1 MVVRIDRDHYTMSN
15 RLPASERREQLLD
28 VAMTVFAA
36 NGYHGTSMNGVAK
49 TAGVTKPVLY
59 QHFTSK
65 KDLYVE
71 LIEGVADRLANEV
84 VGAAKA
90 DESNYQS
97 TVDALCA
104 YFSFVEQNQR
114 EFQLLF
120 GRSAPKDDDTANG
133 SQMVESRMSGTI
145 AELLSEWLDTA
156 TVETY
161 ARAIVTMSEGVC
173 RHWLTQLER
182 PSAQDLA
189 EQLAGLILTGIEG
202 LVQSASS
209 GQSKKFGT

>member
-1 MVVRIDRDHYTMSN
+1 
-15 RLPASERREQLLD
+15 
-28 VAMTVFAA
+28 MTVFAA

-49 TAGVTKPVLY
+49 AAGVTKPVLY

-65 KDLYVE
+65 RDLYLE
-71 LIEGVADRLANEV
+71 LIEDVADRLANEV
-84 VGAAKA
+84 VRAAKA
-90 DESNYQS
+90 ADSNYQS

-133 SQMVESRMSGTI
+133 SQQMVESRMSATI
-145 AELLSEWLDTA
+145 ADLLSEWLDSA

-173 RHWLTQLER
+173 RHWITQIDR
-182 PSAQDLA
+182 PSAEDLA
-189 EQLAGLILTGIEG
+189 EQLAALILTGIRG
-202 LVQSASS
+202 LVESAS
-209 GQSKKFGT
+209 GNQ

>member
-1 MVVRIDRDHYTMSN
+1 
-15 RLPASERREQLLD
+15 
-28 VAMTVFAA
+28 MTVFAA

-49 TAGVTKPVLY
+49 AAGVTKPVLY

-65 KDLYVE
+65 RDLYVE
-71 LIEGVADRLANEV
+71 LIEDVADRLANDV
-84 VGAAKA
+84 VRAAKA
-90 DESNYQS
+90 AESNYQS

-120 GRSAPKDDDTANG
+120 GRSAPKDDDIANG
-133 SQMVESRMSGTI
+133 SQMVESRMSATI
-145 AELLSEWLDTA
+145 AELLSEWLDSA

-182 PSAQDLA
+182 PSAEDLA
-189 EQLAGLILTGIEG
+189 EQLAGLILTGLGG
-202 LVQSASS
+202 LVQRASAD
-209 GQSKKFGT
+209 QPKEFGI

>member
-1 MVVRIDRDHYTMSN
+1 MST

-49 TAGVTKPVLY
+49 AAGVTKPVLY

-65 KDLYVE
+65 RDLYLE
-71 LIEGVADRLANEV
+71 LIEDVADRLANEV
-84 VGAAKA
+84 VRAAKA
-90 DESNYQS
+90 ANSNYQS

-114 EFQLLF
+114 EFQFLF
-120 GRSAPKDDDTANG
+120 GRSAPRDDNRANG
-133 SQMVESRMSGTI
+133 SQMVESRMSATI
-145 AELLSEWLDTA
+145 ADLLSEWLDSA

-173 RHWLTQLER
+173 RHWLTQIDR
-182 PSAQDLA
+182 PSAEDLA
-189 EQLAGLILTGIEG
+189 EQLAGLILTGIRG
-202 LVQSASS
+202 LVESASS
-209 GQSKKFGT
+209 HQ

>member
-1 MVVRIDRDHYTMSN
+1 MPT
-15 RLPASERREQLLD
+15 RLPASERRAQLLD

-49 TAGVTKPVLY
+49 AAGVTKPVLY

-65 KDLYVE
+65 RDLYVE
-71 LIEGVADRLANEV
+71 LIEDVADRLANEV
-84 VGAAKA
+84 VRAAKA
-90 DESNYQS
+90 AESNYQS

-133 SQMVESRMSGTI
+133 SQMVESRMSATI
-145 AELLSEWLDTA
+145 AELLSEWLDSA

-182 PSAQDLA
+182 PSAEDLA
-189 EQLAGLILTGIEG
+189 EQLAGLILTGLGG
-202 LVQSASS
+202 LVQRASAD
-209 GQSKKFGT
+209 QPKEFGI

>member
-1 MVVRIDRDHYTMSN
+1 MST

-36 NGYHGTSMNGVAK
+36 NGYHDTSMNGVAK
-49 TAGVTKPVLY
+49 AAGVTKPVLY

-65 KDLYVE
+65 RDLYLE
-71 LIEGVADRLANEV
+71 LIEDVADRLANEV
-84 VGAAKA
+84 VRAAKA
-90 DESNYQS
+90 ANSNYQK

-120 GRSAPKDDDTANG
+120 GRSAPRDDDTASG
-133 SQMVESRMSGTI
+133 SQMVESRMSATI
-145 AELLSEWLDTA
+145 ADLLSEWLDSA

-173 RHWLTQLER
+173 RHWLTQLDR
-182 PSAQDLA
+182 PSAEDLA
-189 EQLAGLILTGIEG
+189 EQLAGLILTGIRG
-202 LVQSASS
+202 LVESAS
-209 GQSKKFGT
+209 GNQ

>member
-1 MVVRIDRDHYTMSN
+1 
-15 RLPASERREQLLD
+15 
-28 VAMTVFAA
+28 MTVFAA

-90 DESNYQS
+90 AESNYQS

-202 LVQSASS
+202 LVQSAGSD
-209 GQSKKFGT
+209 QSKEFGT

>member
-1 MVVRIDRDHYTMSN
+1 MST

-49 TAGVTKPVLY
+49 AAGVTKPVLY

-65 KDLYVE
+65 RDLYLE
-71 LIEGVADRLANEV
+71 LIEDVADRLANEV
-84 VGAAKA
+84 VRAAKA
-90 DESNYQS
+90 ANSNYQS

-120 GRSAPKDDDTANG
+120 GRSAPRDDDTANG
-133 SQMVESRMSGTI
+133 SQMVESRMSATI
-145 AELLSEWLDTA
+145 ADLLSEWLDSA

-173 RHWLTQLER
+173 RHCLLYTSPGPR
-182 PSAQDLA
+182 D
-189 EQLAGLILTGIEG
+189 
-202 LVQSASS
+202 
-209 GQSKKFGT
+209 

>member
-1 MVVRIDRDHYTMSN
+1 MST
-15 RLPASERREQLLD
+15 RLPASERRAQLLD

-49 TAGVTKPVLY
+49 AAGVTKPVLY

-65 KDLYVE
+65 RDLYLE
-71 LIEGVADRLANEV
+71 LIEDVADRLANEV
-84 VGAAKA
+84 VRAAKA
-90 DESNYQS
+90 ANSNYQS

-120 GRSAPKDDDTANG
+120 GRSAPRDDDTANA
-133 SQMVESRMSGTI
+133 SQMVESRMSATI
-145 AELLSEWLDTA
+145 AELLSEWLDSA

-173 RHWLTQLER
+173 RHWLTQLDR
-182 PSAQDLA
+182 PSAEDLA
-189 EQLAGLILTGIEG
+189 EQLAGLILTGIRG
-202 LVQSASS
+202 LVESAS
-209 GQSKKFGT
+209 GHQ